1 MIHLRHKIKEWLAF
15 ALSSRARALDQFGSV
30 SCKVY
35 LHIRSLFYFFFDFL
49 SALFFT
55 SFNNNLEIRLTVPW
69 ACVSTRKKKHIKGLS
84 TKIKHQRFWKMKIK
98 TFVKINT
105 PTNKHTHRREESR
118 QTKCRKVSSLQM
130 DVVWVVSVGS
140 EFTTYYCYYYQIQNR
155 IEWAMGRVIYA
166 RRGGGII
173 IIMHFHSELESFV
186 VNVSVC
192 VCAREFLW
200 KKIQK

>member
-1 MIHLRHKIKEWLAF
+1 M
-15 ALSSRARALDQFGSV
+15 
-30 SCKVY
+30 C
-35 LHIRSLFYFFFDFL
+35 
-49 SALFFT
+49 
-55 SFNNNLEIRLTVPW
+55 RLV
-69 ACVSTRKKKHIKGLS
+69 KKHIKGLS
-84 TKIKHQRFWKMKIK
+84 TKIKRFWKMKIK

-118 QTKCRKVSSLQM
+118 QTKCRKVSSLQTNA
-130 DVVWVVSVGS
+130 VWVVSVGS

-186 VNVSVC
+186 VNVSVLESFSEKRFKNKPRWRWMWSGSGTRLRLGRMK
-192 VCAREFLW
+192 A
-200 KKIQK
+200 KQM